1 MDFATQNTS
10 GAPEDVHLYV
20 GNLSPRV
27 TEYMLTE
34 TFAATGA
41 VQHLKIIPDRNYQHG
56 GLNYALVKYFDIQS
70 AKTAVQ
76 TLNGLKLFDTEIQ
89 VSWANQIQQDTRDAP
104 GQYRV
109 IVGDL
114 SPEVND
120 DILRKAF
127 SAFSSLSD
135 ARVIWD
141 LQSGKSRGHGFLI
154 FSDKTDAEQAIATM
168 NGDWLGSRA
177 ITVSWANQK
186 PQGSS
191 QNSESVSYESILLQ
205 APPDQTTVYIG
216 NLVPYCTQ
224 ADLIPI
230 FQSLGYLKSIE
241 MHADQ
246 GHASVHLDT
255 HEHAAMAICQLHG
268 QMVHG
273 RPIKLGVCTEKRFTI

>member
-1 MDFATQNTS
+1 MDNTS

-41 VQHLKIIPDRNYQHG
+41 VQHLKIIPDRN
-56 GLNYALVKYFDIQS
+56 
-70 AKTAVQ
+70 
-76 TLNGLKLFDTEIQ
+76 TLNGLKLFDTH
-89 VSWANQIQQDTRDAP
+89 
-104 GQYRV
+104 RV

-120 DILRKAF
+120 EVLRKAF
-127 SAFSSLSD
+127 SAFGSLSD

-177 ITVSWANQK
+177 MTVSWANQN

-191 QNSESVSYESILLQ
+191 QNSESVSFDSIVLQ
-205 APPDQTTVYIG
+205 APPDQTTVHVG

-224 ADLIPI
+224 ADLIPL
-230 FQSLGYLKSIE
+230 FQSLGYLQGIE
-241 MHADQ
+241 MHADH
-246 GHASVHLDT
+246 GYASVQLDT
-255 HEHAAMAICQLHG
+255 HEHATMAICQLHG

-273 RPIKLGVCTEKRFTI
+273 RPIKLGV